1 MSILDIILIV
11 LLSLS
16 AFSGL
21 RKGLIRSLGS
31 IIALILGAYI
41 ASNFYLNFHTWA
53 SQWIDINEA
62 TAKILAFIL
71 LFVIASRAIAL
82 VFYLLEKTFNMLAII
97 PGSKYINNI
106 LGGVFGLLE
115 GALFLGLIF
124 HVSSQYILFDGQFFN
139 ILRESFVIPYL
150 TSFVDLILPI
160 LPKAIGAIQSFL

>member
-1 MSILDIILIV
+1 MSILDIILIT
-11 LLSLS
+11 LLALS

-41 ASNFYLNFHTWA
+41 ASNFYLNFQIWT
-53 SQWIDINEA
+53 SQWVNINEA

-71 LFVIASRAIAL
+71 LFIIASRAIAL
-82 VFYLLEKTFNMLAII
+82 IFYLLEKTFNMLAII

-139 ILRESFVIPYL
+139 ILSESFVIPYL